1 MLNGR
6 LHRRVTAGWLMPVSA
21 AEDCA
26 RRCYVVTDQ
35 MTYAVASTLTS
46 ASLAS
51 IENGVGG
58 IEAYNGQRDM

>member
-1 MLNGR
+1 
-6 LHRRVTAGWLMPVSA
+6 VPVSA

-26 RRCYVVTDQ
+26 PRCYVVTDQ

-51 IENGVGG
+51 IEYGVGS
-58 IEAYNGQRDM
+58 IAAYSEKCK

>member
-1 MLNGR
+1 
-6 LHRRVTAGWLMPVSA
+6 MPVSA